1 MVLPKEQF
9 NDDTG
14 AVNKQRHIFKYLST
28 TFDHAKINGWG
39 SKEQILIGVQDEY
52 PWWGYG

>member
-14 AVNKQRHIFKYLST
+14 AVNKQQHIFKYLST

-39 SKEQILIGVQDEY
+39 IKGTDSHWRTGRI
-52 PWWGYG
+52 PW

>member
-14 AVNKQRHIFKYLST
+14 AVNKQQHIFKYLST
-28 TFDHAKINGWG
+28 TFDHAKINGRGIKGTDSHWSTVG
-39 SKEQILIGVQDEY
+39 LRI
-52 PWWGYG
+52 